1 VPLDEEAR
9 LFLHADLHSAV
20 SIPPLR
26 VKGAS
31 EPLSESFTQSG
42 MVGAF
47 YRAVMLSAQ
56 HTLSALAL
64 LLIAMAC
71 TKGP

>member
-1 VPLDEEAR
+1 MWICTAC
-9 LFLHADLHSAV
+9 
-20 SIPPLR
+20 
-26 VKGAS
+26 AS

>member
-1 VPLDEEAR
+1 MNR
-9 LFLHADLHSAV
+9 LRD
-20 SIPPLR
+20 R
-26 VKGAS
+26 
-31 EPLSESFTQSG
+31 G

-47 YRAVMLSAQ
+47 YALIGSAVRYCPRVSVDTAHRAVMLSAQ